1 VRITLW
7 LTLLTVRKRTQ
18 EGTRVLVH
26 PGHKYFLFC
35 NNKKVSCQAF
45 GELAYEFGE
54 HLMFVNITLR
64 RKRHLMPS
72 KRPPF

>member
-1 VRITLW
+1 
-7 LTLLTVRKRTQ
+7 
-18 EGTRVLVH
+18 VLVH

-54 HLMFVNITLR
+54 
-64 RKRHLMPS
+64 PS
-72 KRPPF
+72 YVCEYYFEKKEAPYYA